1 MVRQA
6 HGRAQ
11 FYSEP
16 GVGTTF
22 TALFPVAED
31 ELPPEPTPPFL
42 PPVRGS
48 ETILLVED
56 EQALLEATRRLL
68 TRAGY
73 NVLTARNGAAALE
86 IARAHDGAIELL
98 LTDVVMPGMRGNQLA
113 LELRALRPAMRV
125 LYMSGFA
132 GPMVEDAMRISAAD
146 LIDKPFTARDLLARV
161 AAARAQE

>member
-1 MVRQA
+1 
-6 HGRAQ
+6 
-11 FYSEP
+11 
-16 GVGTTF
+16 
-22 TALFPVAED
+22 
-31 ELPPEPTPPFL
+31 
-42 PPVRGS
+42 
-48 ETILLVED
+48 
-56 EQALLEATRRLL
+56 
-68 TRAGY
+68 
-73 NVLTARNGAAALE
+73 LE